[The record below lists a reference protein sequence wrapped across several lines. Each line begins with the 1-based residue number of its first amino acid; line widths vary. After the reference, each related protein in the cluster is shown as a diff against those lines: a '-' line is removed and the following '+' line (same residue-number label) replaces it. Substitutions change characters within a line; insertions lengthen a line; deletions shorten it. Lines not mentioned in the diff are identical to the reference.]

1 VSAPEIRVVLVTAPD
16 PHTAAGLA
24 RVLVEE
30 RLAACGNV
38 VPGITSVFR
47 WDGEVQEES
56 EVLLI
61 LKTEAR
67 QLERLVS
74 RTVELHPYDVPEV
87 IAVPVDFGHR
97 PYLSW
102 VSESVSEG
110 GA

>member
-1 VSAPEIRVVLVTAPD
+1 MSAPEIRVVLVTAPD
-16 PHTAAGLA
+16 RDTAAGLA

-47 WDGEVQEES
+47 WDGEIQEES
-56 EVLLI
+56 EALLI
-61 LKTEAR
+61 LKTEEG
-67 QLERLVS
+67 QLDRLVS

-87 IAVPVDFGHR
+87 IAIPVDFGHR